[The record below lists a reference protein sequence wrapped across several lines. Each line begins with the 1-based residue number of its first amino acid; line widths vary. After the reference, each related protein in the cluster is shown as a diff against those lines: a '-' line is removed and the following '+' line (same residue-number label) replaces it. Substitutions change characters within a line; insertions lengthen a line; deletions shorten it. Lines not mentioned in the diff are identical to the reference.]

1 MYTYFLHFKY
11 SNFSLYNAGV
21 GVQVSNQ
28 SINSLLFVDD
38 VTFIGNS
45 EQELNTILD
54 IMSKFADKWNL
65 KFNATKSKV
74 MVVGRRIDR
83 GKVWTLCDN
92 CIHDTNEYKYL
103 GVYVTR
109 TLKSNYHVQTYI
121 KDNMDNKINFI
132 LRIPAEH
139 GNFNRVEFGDALW
152 NSVLRPSISHC
163 CGAWLTSS
171 KVNEDLL
178 SSIQFRAAKI
188 IMKTKVNMSKAALL
202 IELRRKP
209 ISDF

>member
-1 MYTYFLHFKY
+1 MLW
-11 SNFSLYNAGV
+11 SLYKEVNNRVLFGNYESDWFSQDYGVKQGCVLPPTLFSILMNDFVSMLEKAGV
-21 GVQVSNQ
+21 GVNVSNQ
-28 SINSLLFVDD
+28 LINSLLFADD
-38 VTFIGNS
+38 ITLIANS
-45 EQELNTILD
+45 EQELTLLD
-54 IMSKFADKWNL
+54 ITSKFADKWKL

-83 GKVWTLCDN
+83 EKVWKLGDN
-92 CIHDTNEYKYL
+92 CIHETNEYKYL

-163 CGAWLTSS
+163 G
-171 KVNEDLL
+171 
-178 SSIQFRAAKI
+178 
-188 IMKTKVNMSKAALL
+188 
-202 IELRRKP
+202 
-209 ISDF
+209 